1 MSEPLTSSEIE
12 DVLSSIRR
20 LVSDDIRPMGRS
32 APPAPAVPAAPVV
45 ARVEDKL
52 LLTPAFRVVQNVR
65 QNDNGWLA
73 EHVEPTRE
81 SVEQEEF
88 GKDAM
93 VTRLGA
99 QVPAFSDEWENEEGD
114 AVLADAGVH
123 AEAGRWEDFS
133 ASDAFEEDAFLA
145 GAGSSSKTPDVTDVV
160 EPEEI
165 LPHHQYEDESKLF
178 APERADEQIPGWAQ
192 SEFEDDASE
201 DMGDLEDS
209 LETKEVAFVSAR
221 STAWADAAEASV
233 IAALAMQERP
243 NRIHRAASSEFVEDA
258 PPEPH
263 LQAASDAGELRF
275 DEDILRELVRDLIR
289 EELQGKLGERMTRS
303 MRKLVRVELL
313 RLLATREFEE

>member
-20 LVSDDIRPMGRS
+20 LVSDDIRPLGRS
-32 APPAPAVPAAPVV
+32 VSPTPALPAAPPVV
-45 ARVEDKL
+45 RTEDKL
-52 LLTPAFRVVQNVR
+52 LLTPAFRVVQNAA
-65 QNDNGWLA
+65 QQDNGWLA
-73 EHVEPTRE
+73 EHVET
-81 SVEQEEF
+81 SQGGLEQEEF
-88 GKDAM
+88 GKDAV

-114 AVLADAGVH
+114 PVLSDASVH
-123 AEAGRWEDFS
+123 AEAGHWEDFS

-145 GAGSSSKTPDVTDVV
+145 DARSSSNAPDVSDVV
-160 EPEEI
+160 VPEEI
-165 LPHHQYEDESKLF
+165 LPYRRHEDESVLF
-178 APERADEQIPGWAQ
+178 APEQADDQVPGWAQ
-192 SEFEDDASE
+192 SEFEGEVSE

-209 LETKEVAFVSAR
+209 FETKEVAFVSAR
-221 STAWADAAEASV
+221 RTAWADAAEASV
-233 IAALAMQERP
+233 IASLAMQERP
-243 NRIHRAASSEFVEDA
+243 SRIHRSASPDFVEET
-258 PPEPH
+258 PSEPQH
-263 LQAASDAGELRF
+263 QAASDAGELRF